1 VLIGTNLRGLMGYIE
16 NALHE
21 FLEATRVVTV
31 REPVVMR
38 SPEALRS
45 CEPAPA
51 VPGPEAT
58 NGQIAAFILELFA
71 AGDDCRATLAELVA
85 WEEEAA
91 ARTAP

>member
-1 VLIGTNLRGLMGYIE
+1 MIRP
-16 NALHE
+16 ALLLLPCAALLTSCASPE
-21 FLEATRVVTV
+21 RVVTV